1 MSRINVHKVE
11 TTTTSGVRDETII
24 PPVHEGTEKFSA
36 REGEEL
42 SAVASIIRLVDGLD
56 NGEALVIIR
65 DIW

>member
-1 MSRINVHKVE
+1 VSRINVHKVE
-11 TTTTSGVRDETII
+11 TTSMSGEHDETVI

-42 SAVASIIRLVDGLD
+42 RAVASIINLVDGLD
-56 NGEALVIIR
+56 NGEALVITR